1 MVMKRLLFR
10 ASTVFLF
17 SIIVFGCNQS
27 LEKKSAPLEGTVD
40 SLKQTCDS
48 LNLKLL
54 QQESSINELSIK
66 VEKMAS
72 LNTPKITPKNL
83 SKKSHGKRHKM
94 R

>member
-1 MVMKRLLFR
+1 MKHLLFR
-10 ASTVFLF
+10 TSTVFLF
-17 SIIVFGCNQS
+17 SIMVLGCNQS
-27 LEKKSAPLEGTVD
+27 LEKKSAALEGTVD

-72 LNTPKITPKNL
+72 LNTPKIP
-83 SKKSHGKRHKM
+83 SKKSHGKRHKV